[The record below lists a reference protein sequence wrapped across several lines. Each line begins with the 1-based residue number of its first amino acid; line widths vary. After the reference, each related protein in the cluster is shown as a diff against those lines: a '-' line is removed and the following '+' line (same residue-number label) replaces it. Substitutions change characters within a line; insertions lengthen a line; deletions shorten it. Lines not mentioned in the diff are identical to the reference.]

1 MTNLKDHKVISIKIL
16 TTIHRKSY
24 TKSNIK
30 SNIYPNFLQ
39 IDQNPTFL
47 CTIIKQQNCQRIVHK
62 VIETSSFC
70 SRVTEV
76 QMWKQILF
84 IHTSSHLIGWEKHH
98 WFCYGVWKGWTGRE
112 VLDIARY
119 WAQKS
124 NAVRHCTWLT
134 KNCKLWGK
142 LSLTGRV
149 QTV

>member
-84 IHTSSHLIGWEKHH
+84 IHTSSHLEGGKSITDFVMGFGRDELGGKFWILP
-98 WFCYGVWKGWTGRE
+98 GTGHRNQMLLGI
-112 VLDIARY
+112 VP
-119 WAQKS
+119 
-124 NAVRHCTWLT
+124 
-134 KNCKLWGK
+134 G
-142 LSLTGRV
+142 
-149 QTV
+149 